1 MFYCFWEI
9 LNILLI
15 IYIVFTLYI
24 CFKKWELKYSIL
36 LILLPLLYFKYS
48 YFFLDI
54 FNIHI
59 FEDTKQIKNIPLGIS
74 FITFTAIALLIDTK
88 NKIFEEKLD
97 FKSLTEFIL
106 YFLN

>member
-1 MFYCFWEI
+1 MIFSFFEFVIFFLIFIFILKKNKNYQQIIIILSSILFYCFWEI

-24 CFKKWELKYSIL
+24 CLKKKWELKYSIL

-59 FEDTKQIKNIPLGIS
+59 F
-74 FITFTAIALLIDTK
+74 
-88 NKIFEEKLD
+88 
-97 FKSLTEFIL
+97 
-106 YFLN
+106 